1 VVDKKDELD
10 SQFDFSLGPVG
21 EEKVDFLELD
31 ESALASPAPSP
42 TAPSDEGATPGLEVP
57 GDLGTSSD
65 VTVVLDPGQQTGS
78 DSDIRLR
85 GEATSSAGGE
95 TPSVASESPSAEFG
109 GDHVLLEENASVLS
123 SEDSGISLAGDSG
136 ISLASDS
143 GISLAEDS
151 GISLEADSGLTL
163 EGDRPSQPTAAAVGA
178 ATEQFDELSDVPYR
192 LADMDA
198 GATQQFID
206 TADSSEVPGLL
217 DQTLITEPAQS
228 FAGKIAG
235 GATVEELEVS
245 EDLDDAVA
253 DETDYAAEAA
263 EAEAEEPLDVS
274 DEVFEEAEE
283 LTESAGESAAE
294 LPTAPARAKPS
305 EPSWGA
311 FVGVSVIVASLL
323 VAANVWLAWEGL
335 STMWTGDEPSGPASS
350 LISTIAGLM

>member
-10 SQFDFSLGPVG
+10 SQLDFSLGPVG
-21 EEKVDFLELD
+21 EEQVDFLELD
-31 ESALASPAPSP
+31 ESALASPAPAPS
-42 TAPSDEGATPGLEVP
+42 APSDEGANPGLEVP

-85 GEATSSAGGE
+85 GEATPSAGGE

-123 SEDSGISLAGDSG
+123 EEDSGISLAGDSG

-253 DETDYAAEAA
+253 DETDYATEAE
-263 EAEAEEPLDVS
+263 EAEEPLDVS

-283 LTESAGESAAE
+283 LTESAGESVAE
-294 LPTAPARAKPS
+294 LPTTPARAKPS